1 MELSVIIV
9 SWNTRDVL
17 EECLRSVVY
26 SLQKAVD
33 YEITVVD
40 NASAD
45 GSADMVREKFP
56 SVNLIENHDNIGYVR
71 ANNQAGALAKGKYLL
86 LLNSDTKM
94 IDDGARAIIDYMET
108 NAKTAIVTGKVLGD
122 DGRFQP
128 PYRRFPGLLTLI
140 VQHTFRRIVGLNT
153 PFQKRFQYDDLNPEL
168 PHSVDWITGAYLY
181 IRHDFLERG
190 RIFDEDIFMYYE
202 DTLLC
207 KRAREAGFEVV
218 YLPLAPIVHYRGT
231 SARKARTATLLHS
244 FQSSVVYCERL
255 YGSVVAAIYRRAVK
269 TIWWLTSLIF
279 RLAPFGRLRRKADL
293 FRDLNEQ
300 DHRARISSSDVS
312 PF

>member
-17 EECLRSVVY
+17 EECLRSVVH

-94 IDDGARAIIDYMET
+94 IDDGAPDIIDYMET
-108 NAKTAIVTGKVLGD
+108 NPKTAVVT
-122 DGRFQP
+122 
-128 PYRRFPGLLTLI
+128 
-140 VQHTFRRIVGLNT
+140 
-153 PFQKRFQYDDLNPEL
+153 
-168 PHSVDWITGAYLY
+168 
-181 IRHDFLERG
+181 
-190 RIFDEDIFMYYE
+190 
-202 DTLLC
+202 
-207 KRAREAGFEVV
+207 AG
-218 YLPLAPIVHYRGT
+218 
-231 SARKARTATLLHS
+231 
-244 FQSSVVYCERL
+244 
-255 YGSVVAAIYRRAVK
+255 
-269 TIWWLTSLIF
+269 
-279 RLAPFGRLRRKADL
+279 
-293 FRDLNEQ
+293 
-300 DHRARISSSDVS
+300 
-312 PF
+312 